1 MPFRH
6 ISERAARARST
17 AESWGSMSWL
27 IDAEIA
33 PGAAMSVARMEVA
46 PGATSQ
52 RHHHPNCD
60 EAISL
65 ITGCVTA
72 LVDGREIA
80 MRPGD
85 VCWVPS
91 HSTHAVRNEGATA
104 AVLLV
109 TYSEGRREYRPD

>member
-6 ISERAARARST
+6 VSERAARARST
-17 AESWGSMSWL
+17 AEPWGSMAWL
-27 IDAEIA
+27 VDAEIV

-46 PGATSQ
+46 PGATSPA
-52 RHHHPNCD
+52 HHHPNCD
-60 EAISL
+60 EAITL
-65 ITGCVTA
+65 IAGCVTA
-72 LVDGREIA
+72 LVDGQSVA

-91 HSTHAVRNEGATA
+91 GSTHAVRNDGAAT

-109 TYSEGRREYRPD
+109 TYSEGRREYLPG